1 MPHSIR
7 DNIQNLDSLILD
19 LAAEVDRFR
28 CVTNYQGAEANASR
42 NLWAISN
49 ALIHTAR
56 LTLHRVRAFSDRPI
70 FVRDYCDYL
79 AIGINQSSEQTH
91 DFQLSTGRIAEINA
105 LFASPEQESVR
116 ICFHSALVISRVA
129 RRLPAPN
136 PMYSDTAEA
145 EVAVPWLSR
154 RPLASPRSIPYIACC
169 QFQSFCIL
177 AMVLWRVQTA
187 MSSGNLTSFSY
198 LLDRP
203 SGSTQVQDA
212 ERLIEE
218 LQTGM
223 EALGRSIQ
231 ADSVFEGLA
240 KIAKEVEMT
249 YKSTLVD

>member
-1 MPHSIR
+1 
-7 DNIQNLDSLILD
+7 
-19 LAAEVDRFR
+19 
-28 CVTNYQGAEANASR
+28 
-42 NLWAISN
+42 
-49 ALIHTAR
+49 
-56 LTLHRVRAFSDRPI
+56 
-70 FVRDYCDYL
+70 
-79 AIGINQSSEQTH
+79 
-91 DFQLSTGRIAEINA
+91 
-105 LFASPEQESVR
+105 
-116 ICFHSALVISRVA
+116 
-129 RRLPAPN
+129 
-136 PMYSDTAEA
+136 
-145 EVAVPWLSR
+145 
-154 RPLASPRSIPYIACC
+154 
-169 QFQSFCIL
+169 
-177 AMVLWRVQTA
+177 